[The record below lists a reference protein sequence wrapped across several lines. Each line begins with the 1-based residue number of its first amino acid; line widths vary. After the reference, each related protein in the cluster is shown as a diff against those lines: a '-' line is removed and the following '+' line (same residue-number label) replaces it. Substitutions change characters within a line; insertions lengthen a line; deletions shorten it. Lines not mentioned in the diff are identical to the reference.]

1 MDAEVVMAILGERVR
16 ESRELAGLS
25 KTQLAELSGY
35 SRGAITS
42 IEDGSR
48 GTLPMQTILDI
59 AQALKKDWT
68 EWFDF
73 KKEGG

>member
-1 MDAEVVMAILGERVR
+1 MDAEVVMAILGERVK
-16 ESRELAGLS
+16 ESRELAGIS
-25 KTQLAELSGY
+25 KTQLAKLAGY

-48 GTLPMQTILDI
+48 DTLPVQTILDI
-59 AQALKKDWT
+59 AQVLKKDWT

-73 KKEGG
+73 KKEVG